1 MRKSENGPL
10 GSAIK
15 NVSIAGM
22 STRMEEI
29 INYQDH
35 GQELAE
41 ISPTSMETI
50 LSNILIQITSAK
62 ISLNLN
68 LNVDVTIKQ

>member
-35 GQELAE
+35 GQELAKN
-41 ISPTSMETI
+41 SPTSKETI
-50 LSNILIQITSAK
+50 LSNILIHITGAK
-62 ISLNLN
+62 ISEHPN
-68 LNVDVTIKQ
+68 LNVDVTI

>member
-29 INYQDH
+29 IKYQDH
-35 GQELAE
+35 GQELAKN
-41 ISPTSMETI
+41 SPTSMETI
-50 LSNILIQITSAK
+50 LSNTLIQITNARILFK
-62 ISLNLN
+62 LN